1 MNSKIEVLD
10 FSKKYVNHQVVLDD
24 FIITK
29 RVNLIVG
36 KNGSGKST
44 LLKAMAG
51 LINHDGA
58 ISYIGKGCYM
68 DEVFSYPLDV
78 DLYSFLELLNATSEI
93 PSETKRIDKL
103 ISYFELDN
111 KVDETLNTLS
121 KGMKA
126 KVNLIQCLLE
136 DADFY
141 LLDEPLSGLDKKG
154 IQCLKRYISNSESQF
169 IISTHLDKDL
179 IDISNAVIYL

>member
-10 FSKKYVNHQVVLDD
+10 FSKQYQNHQVMLDD
-24 FIITK
+24 FVITK

-44 LLKAMAG
+44 ILKAIAG
-51 LINHDGA
+51 LVNYEGI
-58 ISYIGKGCYM
+58 IKYIGKICFM
-68 DEVFSYPLDV
+68 DEIFNYPNDIN
-78 DLYSFLELLNATSEI
+78 LYSFLILLNDTSKSPCKMERIDELL
-93 PSETKRIDKL
+93 
-103 ISYFELDN
+103 SYFKLD
-111 KVDETLNTLS
+111 KKIDESLNSLS

-136 DADFY
+136 EADIY
-141 LLDEPLSGLDKKG
+141 LLDEPLSGLDKEG
-154 IQCLKRYISNSESQF
+154 IQCFKTYISNSKSQF
-169 IISTHLDKDL
+169 IISTHLDKNL